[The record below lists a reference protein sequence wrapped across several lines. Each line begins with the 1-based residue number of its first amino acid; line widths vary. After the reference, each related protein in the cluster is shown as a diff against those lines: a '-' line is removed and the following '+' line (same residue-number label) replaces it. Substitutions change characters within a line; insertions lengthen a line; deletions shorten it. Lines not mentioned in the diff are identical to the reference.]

1 MARDANSTAEAA
13 NARTARDRY
22 REDMNE
28 ISLGAARATYYEV
41 NGFGS
46 DGGDSLDWVPLK
58 LWKITLKI
66 PNSEGRKKAVRYHDL
81 HHVVTGY
88 GTSWAG
94 EAEIGAWELASGC
107 LRFPVATVLNLSIL
121 AIGLV
126 IAPGRVARAWARG
139 RQTRNLYSEDS
150 IEPLLPRS
158 VESTRARLGLD
169 RTVSIRVR
177 DVLGM
182 LATAVP
188 ALAVLAAILLAPVVG
203 IAALL

>member
-1 MARDANSTAEAA
+1 MDG
-13 NARTARDRY
+13 DHY
-22 REDMNE
+22 RGPMNE
-28 ISLGAARATYYEV
+28 LTLGAARATYYEV
-41 NGFGS
+41 NGFDS

-58 LWKITLKI
+58 LWKLTLKI

-88 GTSWAG
+88 GTTWAG

-126 IAPGRVARAWARG
+126 IAPIRVARAWARG
-139 RQTRNLYSEDS
+139 RQTQNLYSEDS
-150 IEPLLPRS
+150 IDPLLPQG
-158 VESTRARLGLD
+158 VASTRATLGLD
-169 RTVSIRVR
+169 RAVSVRLR
-177 DVLGM
+177 DVVGM
-182 LATAVP
+182 LAVAVP
-188 ALAVLAAILLAPVVG
+188 SLAVLTAILLAPVIG

>member
-1 MARDANSTAEAA
+1 
-13 NARTARDRY
+13 
-22 REDMNE
+22 MNQLT
-28 ISLGAARATYYEV
+28 LGAARATYYQV

-58 LWKITLKI
+58 LWKLTLKI

-88 GTSWAG
+88 STTWAG

-107 LRFPVATVLNLSIL
+107 LRFPAATVLNLSIL

-126 IAPGRVARAWARG
+126 IAPVRVARAWARG
-139 RQTRNLYSEDS
+139 RHTRNLYTEDS
-150 IEPLLPRS
+150 IEPLLPQS
-158 VESTRARLGLD
+158 VDAMRANLGLD
-169 RTVSIRVR
+169 RTIAVRAR

-182 LATAVP
+182 LAVAVP
-188 ALAVLAAILLAPVVG
+188 ALAALMTILLAPVLGV
-203 IAALL
+203 AALF